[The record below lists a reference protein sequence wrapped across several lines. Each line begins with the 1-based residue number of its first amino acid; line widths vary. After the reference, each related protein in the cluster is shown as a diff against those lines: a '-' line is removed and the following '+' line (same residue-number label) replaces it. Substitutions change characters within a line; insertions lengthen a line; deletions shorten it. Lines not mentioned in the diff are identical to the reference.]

1 MTQAKNTLASLLT
14 RAEDADPAHRID
26 LRDDIAAHGAA
37 AIEAVTPWLKV
48 PALAAFAIRV
58 IARAGLAGD
67 REVAQAALRQA
78 RRRLDVRLR
87 ADIDWALASLKTPR
101 QVPAAASPPAPTR
114 QAITRRAE
122 APRYTAGTRPLR
134 SRPRSGLTA
143 TQ

>member
-1 MTQAKNTLASLLT
+1 MTQAKNALASLLA
-14 RAEDADPAHRID
+14 RAEGADPAHRID

-58 IARAGLAGD
+58 IARAGLDGE
-67 REVAQAALRQA
+67 RETAQAALRQA

-87 ADIDWALASLKTPR
+87 ADIDWALATLKVAR
-101 QVPAAASPPAPTR
+101 QTTQPASPSAAR
-114 QAITRRAE
+114 QTLPRKAE
-122 APRYTAGTRPLR
+122 APRYAAGQRPLR
-134 SRPRSGLTA
+134 ARPRSGLSA